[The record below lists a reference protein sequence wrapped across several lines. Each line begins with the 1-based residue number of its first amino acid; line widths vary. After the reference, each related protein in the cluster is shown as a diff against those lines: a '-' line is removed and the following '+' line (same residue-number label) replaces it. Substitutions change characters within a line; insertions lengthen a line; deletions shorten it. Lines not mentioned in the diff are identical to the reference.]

1 MYICHVYLVSFL
13 FDAWKGCKFSDDSLG
28 TSLWPPTSNVS
39 CANGSHL
46 WNCFQQETRNTIAR
60 EREREG
66 ETATQRIT
74 TLTNMAELDAGRH
87 ADACIIWWRQ
97 WAKREIVTSLS
108 SFFFFDYGSCQMWSR
123 MSARLGIVWRAIKAK
138 RWAVNPQPKWVV
150 KVLLESV
157 KPQTSGERKRK
168 RESVIRS

>member
-13 FDAWKGCKFSDDSLG
+13 FDAWKGCKFSDDSSALLYG
-28 TSLWPPTSNVS
+28 LQRATCPVRTE
-39 CANGSHL
+39 AIY
-46 WNCFQQETRNTIAR
+46 EIAFNKRRATPSR
-60 EREREG
+60 EREWERG
-66 ETATQRIT
+66 KTATQRIT

-138 RWAVNPQPKWVV
+138 RWAVNASAQMGC
-150 KVLLESV
+150 EG
-157 KPQTSGERKRK
+157 TSRI
-168 RESVIRS
+168 S